1 MDHLPEPHRAPG
13 GSPGCFRCRDNK
25 HKTDDGEKIGKKCNT
40 CHNVV
45 ADEESDSALLQE
57 MGIQEPPP
65 APAEPTE
72 SAGPAGPVATSAS
85 R

>member
-1 MDHLPEPHRAPG
+1 L
-13 GSPGCFRCRDNK
+13 
-25 HKTDDGEKIGKKCNT
+25 
-40 CHNVV
+40 V

-72 SAGPAGPVATSAS
+72 SAEPAGPVATSAS